1 MSLVIINLNY
11 NFEAHVREASA
22 VAGCYHG
29 KWWLVSGLQSPGGY
43 CTNILSLSLFSL
55 YICHLSYS
63 DIKLKHSYWLGFSM
77 KKIMHD
83 KH

>member
-1 MSLVIINLNY
+1 MSERLVRWLSVIMAN
-11 NFEAHVREASA
+11 
-22 VAGCYHG
+22 G
-29 KWWLVSGLQSPGGY
+29 LVSGLQSPGGY